1 LIGLDTNVLIY
12 ASKQPDEPDPRGF
25 NQSAREL
32 VSQLTNDKT
41 QRDKRVL
48 VPSLCLAEY
57 LTGIPKS
64 KRNAVLKNLESW
76 TFIAG
81 FDASAAGITA
91 DLMHDVFLD
100 WKDEKA
106 SNPES
111 DYAKRSRQ
119 IIKSDVIVL
128 ATAIAHGG
136 TILYTTEEV
145 IFSRMAGGRIDV
157 KSLPALQPTLFASLE
172 LKPN

>member
-1 LIGLDTNVLIY
+1 LIGLDTNILIY
-12 ASKQPDEPDPRGF
+12 ATKQPSDPDPRGF

-32 VSQLTNDKT
+32 VSHLSNDKM
-41 QRDKRVL
+41 QKDKRVIL
-48 VPSLCLAEY
+48 PSLCLAEY
-57 LTGIPKS
+57 LTGVPKP
-64 KRNAVLKNLESW
+64 KRNAALKSLETW

-81 FDASAAGITA
+81 FDASAAGVTA
-91 DLMHDVFLD
+91 DLMHDIFLD

-106 SNPES
+106 NNPES

-145 IFSRMAGGRIDV
+145 VFSRMAGGRIDI
-157 KSLPALQPTLFASLE
+157 KSLPALQPMLFTSLE